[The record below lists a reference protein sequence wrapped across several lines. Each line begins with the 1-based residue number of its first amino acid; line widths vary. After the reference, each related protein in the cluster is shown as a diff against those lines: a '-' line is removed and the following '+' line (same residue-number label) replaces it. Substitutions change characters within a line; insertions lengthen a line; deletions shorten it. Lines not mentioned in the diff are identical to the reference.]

1 MTQQLMET
9 TIREWVAKNP
19 RRGARD
25 LGRLVPSA
33 KTVEDRSAQEVADAL
48 IAVARRHI
56 AATRIW

>member
-9 TIREWVAKNP
+9 TIREWVANNP

-33 KTVEDRSAQEVADAL
+33 KTGEDRSPQEVADAL